1 MSEQSPVEFQVI
13 IPAVVTEH
21 AEEVVRHFSVEPV
34 VVLPGSSNLAS
45 ANTTERAK
53 FAVSKAGAATT
64 GIGVGSGTVGVGDG
78 DGVGEGV
85 GVGAGGLIRFD
96 AELASDVPT
105 PLVAVTTNEY
115 RVESLKPEA
124 VQLVCAVRQT

>member
-21 AEEVVRHFSVEPV
+21 AEEVVRHFSIEPV

-64 GIGVGSGTVGVGDG
+64 GTGVGSGTVGVGDG

>member
-13 IPAVVTEH
+13 IPAVVTVH
-21 AEEVVRHFSVEPV
+21 AEEVVRHFSTEPV
-34 VVLPGSSNLAS
+34 VVLPGSSNFES
-45 ANTTERAK
+45 ANTTDRAK
-53 FAVSKAGAATT
+53 FAVSKAGATTT
-64 GIGVGSGTVGVGDG
+64 GTGVGSGTVGVG

>member
-34 VVLPGSSNLAS
+34 IVFPGSSNFES
-45 ANTTERAK
+45 ANTTDRAK
-53 FAVSKAGAATT
+53 FAVSKAGATTT
-64 GIGVGSGTVGVGDG
+64 GTGVGSGTVGVGDG
-78 DGVGEGV
+78 DGVGE

-115 RVESLKPEA
+115 RVVSLKPET

>member
-21 AEEVVRHFSVEPV
+21 AEEFARHFSTEPV
-34 VVLPGSSNLAS
+34 VVLPGSSNFES
-45 ANTTERAK
+45 AKTTDRAK
-53 FAVSKAGAATT
+53 FAVSKAGATTT
-64 GIGVGSGTVGVGDG
+64 GTGVGSGTVGVGDG

>member
-21 AEEVVRHFSVEPV
+21 AADVERHFSVEPV

-64 GIGVGSGTVGVGDG
+64 GTGVGSGTVGVGDG

>member
-21 AEEVVRHFSVEPV
+21 AEEVVRHFSTEPV
-34 VVLPGSSNLAS
+34 VVLPGSSNFES
-45 ANTTERAK
+45 ANTTDRAK
-53 FAVSKAGAATT
+53 FAVSKAGATTT
-64 GIGVGSGTVGVGDG
+64 GTGVGSGTVGVGDG
-78 DGVGEGV
+78 DGVGE

-115 RVESLKPEA
+115 RVVSLKPEA

>member
-13 IPAVVTEH
+13 TPAVVTEH
-21 AEEVVRHFSVEPV
+21 AEEVVRHFSTEPV
-34 VVLPGSSNLAS
+34 VVLPGSSNFES
-45 ANTTERAK
+45 ANTTDRAK
-53 FAVSKAGAATT
+53 FAVSKAGATTT
-64 GIGVGSGTVGVGDG
+64 GTGVGSGTVGVG

>member
-1 MSEQSPVEFQVI
+1 MREQSPVEFQVI

-21 AEEVVRHFSVEPV
+21 AEEVVRHFSTEPV
-34 VVLPGSSNLAS
+34 VVLPGSSNFES
-45 ANTTERAK
+45 ANTTDRAK
-53 FAVSKAGAATT
+53 FAVSKAGATTT
-64 GIGVGSGTVGVGDG
+64 GTGVGSGTVGVG

>member
-1 MSEQSPVEFQVI
+1 VI
-13 IPAVVTEH
+13 TPAVVTEH
-21 AEEVVRHFSVEPV
+21 AEEVVRHFSTEPV
-34 VVLPGSSNLAS
+34 VVLPGSSNFES
-45 ANTTERAK
+45 ANTTDRAK
-53 FAVSKAGAATT
+53 FAVSKAGATTT
-64 GIGVGSGTVGVGDG
+64 GTGVGSGTVGVG